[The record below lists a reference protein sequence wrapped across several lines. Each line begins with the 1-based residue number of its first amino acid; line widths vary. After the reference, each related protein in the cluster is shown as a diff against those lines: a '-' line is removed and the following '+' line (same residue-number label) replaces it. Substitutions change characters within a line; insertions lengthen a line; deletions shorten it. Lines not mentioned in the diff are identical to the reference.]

1 MKKIT
6 GIIVTALA
14 LFALGA
20 CGSSGGS
27 SSSSSDKSENQL
39 AAIKKSGVLKVAT
52 SADYAPLN
60 SIQWWM
66 EKIKSLVLISI

>member
-27 SSSSSDKSENQL
+27 SSSSSDKSDNQL
-39 AAIKKSGVLKVAT
+39 AAIKKAVS
-52 SADYAPLN
+52 
-60 SIQWWM
+60 
-66 EKIKSLVLISI
+66 

>member
-20 CGSSGGS
+20 CGSSGVLLLALQI
-27 SSSSSDKSENQL
+27 NQT
-39 AAIKKSGVLKVAT
+39 I
-52 SADYAPLN
+52 N
-60 SIQWWM
+60 
-66 EKIKSLVLISI
+66 